1 MNYLL
6 KAAVLCILIF
16 SFKPSKAQETDRR
29 PQLFT
34 VFSNTISFPKP
45 ELEKAFNT
53 TEGQVIKLSLGNNFS
68 FTGTVASSVQ
78 TFENLQN
85 VIIRLDFLDNSVLG
99 ISKITNDDKSVSYIG
114 RIVNSKYA
122 DGFEIKSDAN
132 GNYFMNKIK
141 TQDLIQDHE

>member
-16 SFKPSKAQETDRR
+16 SLKPSQAQETDRR

-53 TEGQVIKLSLGNNFS
+53 TAGQVIKLSLGNNFS
-68 FTGTVASSVQ
+68 FTGTVTSSIQ

-114 RIVNSKYA
+114 RIINPKYA
-122 DGFEIKSDAN
+122 DGFEIKSDTN

>member
-1 MNYLL
+1 MNYLSR
-6 KAAVLCILIF
+6 AALLCILLF
-16 SFKPSKAQETDRR
+16 SFNGSKAQEADRR

-68 FTGTVASSVQ
+68 FTGTVTSSVQ
-78 TFENLQN
+78 SFDNLQS

-99 ISKITNDDKSVSYIG
+99 LSKRINDDKSVSYIG
-114 RIVNSKYA
+114 RIINPKYA
-122 DGFEIKSDAN
+122 
-132 GNYFMNKIK
+132 
-141 TQDLIQDHE
+141 